1 MSHKGGSAKQ
11 TNPNSILYCIQHTL
25 KMQSDKSKIG
35 ERETKAG
42 QLNKLTIGA
51 KPVLDLKGNESFMP
65 QLCNKVKESFMPDFV
80 SSAQVNV
87 LVGKHLFE
95 SIYIDI
101 FR

>member
-51 KPVLDLKGNESFMP
+51 KPVLD
-65 QLCNKVKESFMPDFV
+65 
-80 SSAQVNV
+80 
-87 LVGKHLFE
+87 
-95 SIYIDI
+95 
-101 FR
+101 